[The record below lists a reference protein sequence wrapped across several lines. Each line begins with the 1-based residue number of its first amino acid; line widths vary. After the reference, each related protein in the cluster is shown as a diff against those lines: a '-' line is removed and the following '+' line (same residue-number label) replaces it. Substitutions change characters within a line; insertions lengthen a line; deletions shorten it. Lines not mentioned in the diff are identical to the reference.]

1 MPTSVAPS
9 HGTQPPGAAAHTAG
23 AGPRVTPATAAS
35 AIQHRSADQAAAGAL
50 PASSHQA
57 SGAQV
62 ARQVSAQL
70 LLSMIQN
77 LGKPLSGTVTAAPQ
91 ASASAKAGAEMQV
104 QLSMTASGAAP
115 KTGVM
120 KTGAMNASTASTG
133 TASTGIANTGA
144 ASTQRGADQSLSV
157 RLPLPTGQSAPAPG
171 TPVTVSAAGDGLTV
185 SVRGPAPMTSESL
198 RADAARQ
205 ASMAP
210 LMADVAK
217 LAAKPQPS
225 PSIDTAL
232 ARIMGMSL
240 SGDDAMSADSLRASL
255 DGARGLPAG
264 PISGAGSAGQGTPLS
279 AGGMQ
284 GALSALIRALGLAQQ
299 PSLPTETVQGSS
311 PQDDGAGSPPPRDA
325 GRPSKLPS
333 VPLPGETPDL
343 ADPSQVQG
351 LQRKAEGALSRLNL
365 LQNLGLEGQRGADQ
379 AHSLRWDVPLLLGQ
393 EAAVLGLAV
402 DHDGGASGSDG
413 ARLDHWRFR
422 FAFESAAHGGVEG
435 LVAMRMVRT
444 AGDGGTE
451 AQSIAAGDPVQLD
464 VAVWVTE
471 HAMLRRLDAARGR
484 LAAALERHDLLL
496 TSLTIAPADAAP
508 APVNVGSS
516 DDDRHLVDVAS

>member
-35 AIQHRSADQAAAGAL
+35 AIQHRSAGQAAADAL
-50 PASSHQA
+50 PASSRQV
-57 SGAQV
+57 SGVQV

-77 LGKPLSGTVTAAPQ
+77 LGKPLSGTVTAVPQ
-91 ASASAKAGAEMQV
+91 ASASTRAGAEMQI
-104 QLSMTASGAAP
+104 QLSMTTSGAAP
-115 KTGVM
+115 KTSVM

-133 TASTGIANTGA
+133 TASTGA
-144 ASTQRGADQSLSV
+144 APNQRGADQTLSV
-157 RLPLPTGQSAPAPG
+157 RLPLPAGQSAPAPG
-171 TPVTVSAAGDGLTV
+171 TPVTVSAVGDGLTV

-264 PISGAGSAGQGTPLS
+264 PISGAGSAGQGTSLS

-299 PSLPTETVQGSS
+299 PSLPTETVQGPS

-413 ARLDHWRFR
+413 APPDHWRFR
-422 FAFESAAHGGVEG
+422 FAFESTAHGGVEG

-451 AQSIAAGDPVQLD
+451 TQSIAAGDPVQLD

-484 LAAALERHDLLL
+484 LAAALERHGLLL

-508 APVNVGSS
+508 ARVNAGSS